1 MVMNVYNNMGIGVD
15 IMTIA
20 EVAKR
25 FKLTTDTLRYYEKVG
40 LVPRVQRSANGIRN
54 YDEED
59 CNWVEFIKCMRDS
72 GLSIATL
79 VRYVKLFQDG
89 DETRGERKSLLIEER
104 QKLTMR
110 MKDMQATLDRL
121 NKKIERYESGVVE
134 AENEL
139 RK

>member
-1 MVMNVYNNMGIGVD
+1 
-15 IMTIA
+15 MTIA
-20 EVAKR
+20 EVGNR
-25 FKLTTDTLRYYEKVG
+25 FSLTTDTLRYYEKVG
-40 LVPRVQRSANGIRN
+40 LIPRVHRNANGIRE

-79 VRYVKLFQDG
+79 VRYVNLFQEG
-89 DETRGERKSLLIEER
+89 DETRNERKSLLIEER
-104 QKLTMR
+104 QKLILR
-110 MKDMQATLDRL
+110 MNDMQATLNRL
-121 NKKIERYESGVVE
+121 NKKIDRYESGVVE